1 MSSIK
6 RGNRA
11 VDIGA
16 TLSLKNLD
24 SQAAPRSES
33 PRTAV
38 GELLGERRQYL
49 EQDNARLT
57 SRVADLESEVKQ
69 WSEALPVV
77 QLDPKLVEPSRFANR
92 LEESFASKDF
102 SLFKD
107 EIVAAGGN
115 VQPIKVA
122 AIPGT
127 NPQRYSIIYGHR
139 RHRACLES
147 SLPVNAII
155 ENLDDRSQF
164 VEMDRENRG
173 RRDLSPFEQGIWYL
187 RAVTPVTQL
196 TPTGDAGWAIFSSKY
211 ELANAL
217 GLDRGNV
224 TKACQ
229 IAELPSVVLDAFPSR
244 NEIQFN
250 WATALH
256 REITTSKAEVI
267 ARANDVLRKRNQGE
281 GFSSKDVFLALT
293 TTESTAQEIGPSVV
307 EIVSRSGAKA
317 AKVIRDKQG
326 RTRIEFTE
334 TLDEKYA
341 DKIIEFLG
349 KLL

>member
-1 MSSIK
+1 MSSIR

-24 SQAAPRSES
+24 TQSTSRHEG

-38 GELLGERRQYL
+38 GELLGERRSAL

-69 WSEALPVV
+69 WSDALPVV

-92 LEESFASKDF
+92 LAESFASKDF
-102 SLFKD
+102 ALFKE

-139 RHRACLES
+139 RHRACLEA
-147 SLPVNAII
+147 SLQVNAII

-173 RRDLSPFEQGIWYL
+173 RKDLSPFEQGIWYL
-187 RAVTPVTQL
+187 RAVTPTTQL
-196 TPTGDAGWAIFSSKY
+196 TPTGEAGWGIFSTKY
-211 ELANAL
+211 ELANVL

-250 WATALH
+250 WATMLH
-256 REITTSKAEVI
+256 REITKSKAEVI
-267 ARANDVLRKRNQGE
+267 ARANSVLRKRTQGE
-281 GFSSKDVFLALT
+281 VLSPKDVFLSLT
-293 TTESTAQEIGPSVV
+293 TAKSDAQEIGPSVV
-307 EIVSRSGAKA
+307 DIVSRSGTKA
-317 AKVIRDKQG
+317 AQVIRDKQG
-326 RTRIEFTE
+326 RTRIEFIE
-334 TLDEKYA
+334 TLDEKSA
-341 DKIIEFLG
+341 DRIIDFLG
-349 KLL
+349 KIL

>member
-24 SQAAPRSES
+24 TQPAPRHDG

-38 GELLGERRQYL
+38 GELLGERRSAL

-69 WSEALPVV
+69 WADALPVV
-77 QLDPKLVEPSRFANR
+77 QLDPKLIEPSRFANR

-102 SLFKD
+102 ALFKE

-115 VQPIKVA
+115 VQPIKVS

-127 NPQRYSIIYGHR
+127 TPQRYSIIFGHR

-147 SLPVNAII
+147 ALPVNAII
-155 ENLDDRSQF
+155 ENLDDRTQF

-173 RRDLSPFEQGIWYL
+173 RKDLSCYEQGIWYV
-187 RAVTPVTQL
+187 RAITPVTQL
-196 TPTGDAGWAIFSSKY
+196 TPSGEAGWGIFANKND
-211 ELANAL
+211 LARAL
-217 GLDRGNV
+217 GLDKGNV

-229 IAELPSVVLDAFPSR
+229 VAELPGAVLDAFPAR
-244 NEIQFN
+244 NEILFN
-250 WATALH
+250 WATALN
-256 REITTSKAEVI
+256 AEATRDKPALI
-267 ARANDVLRKRNQGE
+267 GRANAIQRRRNQGE
-281 GFSSKDVFLALT
+281 MISSKEVFSELVSSGNKS
-293 TTESTAQEIGPSVV
+293 EEIGASVFD
-307 EIVSRSGAKA
+307 IVSQSGRKA
-317 AKVIRDKQG
+317 AKVTRDRKG
-326 RTRIEFTE
+326 RTKIEFNE
-334 TLDEKYA
+334 SLDEVTA
-341 DKIIEFLG
+341 DKIIEFIG
-349 KLL
+349 KVL